1 LKISREAAI
10 ANSTECV
17 TSGFARQ
24 AAQTPSAIAVASSVE
39 TLSYAE
45 LDSRSNRLAHHL
57 CSLGVGC
64 DIPVGI
70 FLERTPAMV
79 VAALAVLKAGGAYI
93 PLDPAQP
100 TARLAFMLQDAK
112 AGLVISDSRLAGR
125 LPAGSWQVVEL
136 DRDAAQIAAQPE
148 TLPEQT
154 VRAEDLA
161 YIIYT
166 SGSTGEPKGVE
177 IPHRGLANLIAW
189 HQREFAITSSDRAS
203 HLASLVFDA
212 AVWEL
217 WPYLSVGA
225 TVYLV
230 DDRVRSD
237 AKALR
242 DWIVAKQITISFAP
256 TALAENLF
264 QLDWPKATALRYLL
278 TGADVLKKY
287 PAPGLPFTLV
297 NNYGPTESTV
307 VTTSGK
313 IAASHDATQTPSI
326 GRPIDGVQIYILDEQ
341 GQPVRD
347 GAAGELYIGG
357 ASLARG
363 YRNRPQLTA
372 ERFVANP
379 FSTEPG
385 ARLYRTGDLARWLPN
400 GEIAFLGRLDE
411 QIKVRGYR
419 VEPGEIA
426 TALAQHPALQNAF
439 VTAVDDDRGQKELV
453 AYVVANSENTLR
465 ALDLRDYLLQRLP
478 EYMIPGEY
486 VALDSLPIT
495 ANGKVDRAALPSPT
509 THRLRDEAYVGPRTP
524 VEEELAKI
532 LAPLLKI
539 DRVGVNDNFFLLGG
553 HSLLGTQ
560 LIARVSEAFG
570 VDLTLLKL
578 FDNPTVAAMSAEIEN
593 LILAKLSADH
603 SSQPSPTPQLAAEL
617 SGARSR
623 SAL

>member
-1 LKISREAAI
+1 MSREVVSAH
-10 ANSTECV
+10 STECV
-17 TSGFARQ
+17 TAGFARQ
-24 AAQTPSAIAVASSVE
+24 AAQTPSTTAIASSVE

-45 LDSRSNRLAHHL
+45 LDARSHRLAHHL
-57 CSLGVGC
+57 RSRGVGR
-64 DIPVGI
+64 DVAVGI
-70 FLERTPAMV
+70 YLERTPAMV

-93 PLDPAQP
+93 PLDPGQP
-100 TARLAFMLQDAK
+100 AARLAFMLQDAG
-112 AGLVISDSRLAGR
+112 AELVVSESRLAER
-125 LPAGSWQVVEL
+125 LPAGDWQVVAL
-136 DRDAAQIAAQPE
+136 DRDAAQIAAQAGA
-148 TLPEQT
+148 LPEQA
-154 VRAEDLA
+154 VQSEDLA

-189 HQREFAITSSDRAS
+189 HRQAFAVTSSDRAS
-203 HLASLVFDA
+203 HLASLGFDA

-217 WPYLSVGA
+217 WPYLTAGA
-225 TVYLV
+225 SVYLAEE
-230 DDRVRSD
+230 RVRSD

-242 DWIVAKQITISFAP
+242 DWIVARQITVCFAP
-256 TALAENLF
+256 TALAENLL
-264 QLDWPKATALRYLL
+264 QLDWPKSTALRFLL

-287 PAPGLPFTLV
+287 PAAGLPFTLV

-313 IAASHDATQTPSI
+313 VAASRDATQAPSI
-326 GRPIDGVQIYILDEQ
+326 GSPIDGVQVYILDEQ
-341 GQPVRD
+341 RQPVGE
-347 GAAGELYIGG
+347 GAAGEIYIGG

-363 YRNRPQLTA
+363 YRNRPRLTA
-372 ERFVANP
+372 ERFLSNP
-379 FSTEPG
+379 FSTESG
-385 ARLYRTGDLARWLPN
+385 ARLYRTGDLARWLPS

-411 QIKVRGYR
+411 QSKIRGYR

-426 TALAQHPALQNAF
+426 TVLSRHPALQNAF
-439 VTAVDDDRGQKELV
+439 VTALDDQHGQKELV
-453 AYVVANSENTLR
+453 AYVVAKPGNAVRSG
-465 ALDLRDYLLQRLP
+465 DLRDYLLQRLP
-478 EYMIPGEY
+478 EYMIPAEY
-486 VALDSLPIT
+486 VALESLPIT
-495 ANGKVDRAALPSPT
+495 ANGKVDRAALPSPH
-509 THRLRDEAYVGPRTP
+509 THRLRDEAYVEPRTP
-524 VEEELAKI
+524 VEEELVSI

-603 SSQPSPTPQLAAEL
+603 SPGLSSSSQPPAEF
-617 SGARSR
+617 SGARTR